1 MVTYNRFSPKG
12 AYNCA
17 ICKKLTRDTGHGE
30 ADIDTGY
37 CKKCMYECY
46 MENAANDYG
55 EDSQEY
61 KDAQA
66 NYKAC
71 E

>member
-1 MVTYNRFSPKG
+1 MADTKYNRINTKG
-12 AYNCA
+12 TYNCA

-37 CKKCMYECY
+37 CLLECY
-46 MENAANDYG
+46 MENAFNDYG
-55 EDSQEY
+55 EESQQY
-61 KDAQA
+61 LDAKA
-66 NYKAC
+66 AYEAC